1 MSEKVE
7 KSPIE
12 LEMDAIKAELE
23 PLSKEELIEEL
34 AFYKFIIPK
43 LGPWVKW
50 AIDSFYKPIAC
61 RWRMGREAV
70 GLLVGVIFHPEVLV
84 LLSHEEIKKYEI
96 KKIIH
101 EQHLVY
107 APTKE
112 LSWYDVI
119 LGKTGEEEIQ
129 I

>member
-1 MSEKVE
+1 MKETE
-7 KSPIE
+7 ESPIE
-12 LEMDAIKAELE
+12 LELQAIKEELE
-23 PLSKEELIEEL
+23 KLSKEELIEEL
-34 AFYKFIIPK
+34 AHYKFIIPK
-43 LGPWVKW
+43 LGPWVQW
-50 AIDSFYKPIAC
+50 AIDNMYRLVGV

-70 GLLVGVIFHPEVLV
+70 GLLVGVLFHPEVLI
-84 LLSHEEIKKYEI
+84 LLSHEEIRKYEI

-119 LGKTGEEEIQ
+119 LGKIGEEEMKI
-129 I
+129 

>member
-1 MSEKVE
+1 MAEEKEMS
-7 KSPIE
+7 P
-12 LEMDAIKAELE
+12 LEMEIAEIKAELE
-23 PLSKEELIEEL
+23 QLSKEELIDKLAHYEL
-34 AFYKFIIPK
+34 VLPK

-50 AIDSFYKPIAC
+50 AVDNMYRLVGC

-70 GLLVGVIFHPEVLV
+70 GLLVGVLFHPEVLV
-84 LLSHEEIKKYEI
+84 LLSHEEIRKYEI

-119 LGKTGEEEIQ
+119 LGKIGEEEMQ